1 MKAYLIINPSSG
13 GELAKTY
20 EEKFL
25 KKLLTVFED
34 VQIFYTE
41 KAGDATLF
49 AKKACADKVHSVFAM
64 GGDGTVNEVVNGL
77 ASETYRPK
85 FGFLPLGTV
94 NDLARAL
101 QIPLDVEQAIEQ
113 FDSERFKSIDIGKV
127 NDHYFVNVVAV
138 GTIPQAVNNV
148 AVEQKTKFGKL
159 AYVFSGISELMNNTC
174 YEFEIS
180 IDNHSL
186 TIQSSLILVGLT
198 NSIGGLEHLL
208 PEAKVNDGY
217 LHIAYL
223 KDQQLIDTIK
233 AVPQLLGGI
242 TSSSNNLEYCTAKMI
257 TIKSHKNND
266 LISNV
271 DGDEGDLL
279 PLNIQILPNYI
290 SIYY

>member
-13 GELAKTY
+13 GELARTY
-20 EEKFL
+20 EEKFVR
-25 KKLLTVFED
+25 KLLTVFKD

-49 AKKACADKVHSVFAM
+49 AKKACTDKVHSIFAM

-77 ASETYRPK
+77 ATEAYRPK

-101 QIPLDVEQAIEQ
+101 EIPLDVDQTIEQ
-113 FDSERFKSIDIGKV
+113 FDHKRFKSIDIGQA
-127 NDHYFVNVVAV
+127 NDQYFVNVVAV
-138 GTIPQAVNNV
+138 GTIPQAINKVT
-148 AVEQKTKFGKL
+148 ADQKTKFGKL
-159 AYVFSGISELMNNTC
+159 AYIFSGISKLMNNTC

-180 IDNHSL
+180 IDNYSL

-198 NSIGGLEHLL
+198 NSIGGLEQLL

-223 KDQQLIDTIK
+223 KDQQLLDTIK

-242 TSSSNNLEYCTAKMI
+242 ISSSKHIEYCTAKMI
-257 TIKSHKNND
+257 TIKSYNKND
-266 LISNV
+266 LISNI

-279 PLNIQILPNYI
+279 PLNIQVLPNYI

>member
-20 EEKFL
+20 EEQFM
-25 KKLLTVFED
+25 KKLLTFFED
-34 VQIFYTE
+34 VRVFYTE

-49 AKKACADKVHSVFAM
+49 AKKACTDKVDSVFAM
-64 GGDGTVNEVVNGL
+64 GGDGTVNEVINGI
-77 ASETYRPK
+77 ASQTYKPK

-101 QIPLDVEQAIEQ
+101 EIPLDVEQAIEQ
-113 FDSERFKSIDIGKV
+113 FDHQRVKSIDIGQV
-127 NDHYFVNVVAV
+127 NEQYFINVVAV
-138 GTIPQAVNNV
+138 GTIPQAINNV

-159 AYVFSGISELMNNTC
+159 AYIFSGITEFINNEF
-174 YEFEIS
+174 YEFNMT
-180 IDNHSL
+180 IDDNSFN
-186 TIQSSLILVGLT
+186 IQSSLILVGLT

-208 PEAKVNDGY
+208 PEAQVNDGY
-217 LHIAYL
+217 LHIVYL
-223 KDQQLIDTIK
+223 KDQHLFDTIK
-233 AVPQLLGGI
+233 AVPQLLSGI
-242 TSSSNNLEYCTAKMI
+242 TSSSDNLEYRIAKEI
-257 TIKSHKNND
+257 TIKSHQNNE

-279 PLNIQILPNYI
+279 PLNIKILPNYI